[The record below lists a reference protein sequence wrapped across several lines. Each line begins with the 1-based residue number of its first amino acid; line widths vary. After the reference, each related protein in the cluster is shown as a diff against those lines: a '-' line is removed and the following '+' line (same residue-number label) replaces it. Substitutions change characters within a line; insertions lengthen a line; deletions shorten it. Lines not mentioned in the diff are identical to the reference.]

1 MNDDGSDDEDDGSCL
16 PMSPS
21 YEPTSP
27 SYSPT
32 SPSYEPTSPSY
43 SPCLGADSPPSRQ
56 SRASTQPAHG
66 PKAEVAQITKQL
78 ETGKGG
84 SVEAG
89 YAEFLRLKQRKA
101 NSCSPSFYLYSAQ
114 AFRAAGAEAGL
125 CLKIV
130 SNVIETS
137 LCNAQTSRVV
147 AYFLLSIGLA
157 DLAVVAFESVLTQA
171 PEEPQSQTD
180 LAFAKFF
187 RLRDRLGKRSG
198 GAELTTELREHALSE
213 VNAVI
218 ALLVKVIK
226 KIDIPDRFREIE
238 WPVLLMLSWV
248 VDWAEWRLAD
258 TPSPWQVDW
267 ALTAE
272 SDKQRLARSTELF
285 EIFDVDRDGKLN
297 KDEYKAYL
305 KGIGEWG
312 RGSYTDELFWETWN
326 RDLGKTGCTDQQGIT
341 LKAWQDTVYGRIR
354 AAKLHSDL
362 AKVKKA
368 QSDLEIAKAK
378 EASGEVSDT
387 VKNIF
392 GTASAE
398 DNDDDQPAAASS
410 EPKVAEKTEPVGMQE
425 AAMPQPDGPLRLWPE
440 DELESRRFRLP
451 VKLDVF
457 IWLGWDTDKTDVDL
471 HVAEPTGEE
480 VFYNHNSSRS
490 TGAAVSRDFTQGYGP
505 EVYVLPHAP
514 PGEYKVRA
522 KYFASHQHTTATG
535 STSCVIWSAKHLG
548 DYEREE
554 ASFTTVRLQDAKAQ
568 HDCLSVTIDKEP
580 AGTDGS
586 PGRKR
591 KEGGSVG
598 EAAEAKRPRPAGT
611 TN

>member
-43 SPCLGADSPPSRQ
+43 SQS

-78 ETGKGG
+78 ERGEGG

-130 SNVIETS
+130 SNVVETS

-267 ALTAE
+267 ALT
-272 SDKQRLARSTELF
+272 
-285 EIFDVDRDGKLN
+285 
-297 KDEYKAYL
+297 
-305 KGIGEWG
+305 
-312 RGSYTDELFWETWN
+312 
-326 RDLGKTGCTDQQGIT
+326 
-341 LKAWQDTVYGRIR
+341 
-354 AAKLHSDL
+354 
-362 AKVKKA
+362 KVKKA
-368 QSDLEIAKAK
+368 QSDLEIAKA
-378 EASGEVSDT
+378 GEVSDT

-480 VFYNHNSSRS
+480 VFYSHNRSRS

-568 HDCLSVTIDKEP
+568 HDCLSVEIDKEP
-580 AGTDGS
+580 EGSEGS

-591 KEGGSVG
+591 KEGGSAG

-611 TN
+611 PN